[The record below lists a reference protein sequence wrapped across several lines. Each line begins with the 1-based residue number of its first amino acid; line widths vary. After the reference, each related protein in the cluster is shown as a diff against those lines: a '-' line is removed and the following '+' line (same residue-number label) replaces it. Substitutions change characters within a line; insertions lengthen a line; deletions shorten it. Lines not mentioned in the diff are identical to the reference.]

1 MYRNYSEDITDAIRS
16 FLDDGDWNYH
26 FQEEK
31 GIFRFGLN
39 LKCRIR
45 NIQYIIDVDNTDYN
59 VYGFISLYA
68 NHHDQNEMAQMA
80 EFLCRANYGL
90 RNGNFELDFR
100 DGEIRYKCYVDCQ
113 GLDAPTE
120 EMVKHSVYCPAAM
133 FERYGNGILQILFA
147 GMSAE
152 EAISLC
158 EPGRQDENAQEPHEA
173 QEGNSTSMNDISR
186 GMPDET
192 LAEFLQILRG
202 ESD

>member
-1 MYRNYSEDITDAIRS
+1 MYQEYSEEIANAIQG
-16 FLDDGDWNYH
+16 FLDDGDWHYD

-31 GIFRFGLN
+31 GIFRFGLK

-45 NIQYIIDVDNTDYN
+45 NIQYIIDLDTTDYN
-59 VYGFISLYA
+59 VYGLIPLSA
-68 NHHDQNEMAQMA
+68 NRNDPNEMAQMA

-120 EMVKHSVYCPAAM
+120 DMVKHSIYCPAAM

-158 EPGRQDENAQEPHEA
+158 EPTQQEKEPQEGDEA
-173 QEGNSTSMNDISR
+173 QKRSSSITSIRRDT
-186 GMPDET
+186 PDET
-192 LAEFLQILRG
+192 LKRFLQILHD
-202 ESD
+202 ETD

>member
-1 MYRNYSEDITDAIRS
+1 MHQGYSEEIADAIQR
-16 FLDDGDWNYH
+16 FLDDEDWNYD

-45 NIQYIIDVDNTDYN
+45 NIQYIIDLNSNDYN
-59 VYGFISLYA
+59 VYGLIPLSA
-68 NHHDQNEMAQMA
+68 NRNDPNEMAQMA

-120 EMVKHSVYCPAAM
+120 DMVKHSIYCPVAM

-158 EPGRQDENAQEPHEA
+158 EPTQQDEEPQERDEA
-173 QEGNSTSMNDISR
+173 QKRSSSIASIRRDT
-186 GMPDET
+186 PDET
-192 LAEFLQILRG
+192 LKQLLQILHD
-202 ESD
+202 ETD

>member
-1 MYRNYSEDITDAIRS
+1 MYQNDSKEISDVIQR
-16 FLDDGDWNYH
+16 FLSNEDWNYE

-45 NIQYIIDVDNTDYN
+45 NIQYIIDVNNTDYN
-59 VYGFISLYA
+59 EYGLIPLSA
-68 NHHDQNEMAQMA
+68 NRNDQNEMAQIA

-100 DGEIRYKCYVDCQ
+100 DGEIRYKCYVDCK

-120 EMVKHSVYCPAAM
+120 EMVKHSIYCPAAM

-147 GMSAE
+147 EMSAE

-158 EPGRQDENAQEPHEA
+158 EPTQQGEESRKCDEA
-173 QEGNSTSMNDISR
+173 QEASSSITSIRRDS
-186 GMPDET
+186 PDET
-192 LAEFLQILRG
+192 LKQLLQILR
-202 ESD
+202 EDS